1 MPSRPGRFLKSF
13 GSQNSYFNGLWAE
26 ILCAVYLWLR
36 GYRILRWRYKTKLG
50 EIDLIAQRGKSLVFI
65 EVKGRESLDDAIA
78 AVSPQSQKR
87 IIDAA
92 RMFLS
97 YNPALQSHDL
107 RFDVMAVCFPYH
119 IKHLE
124 NAWGVF

>member
-1 MPSRPGRFLKSF
+1 
-13 GSQNSYFNGLWAE
+13 
-26 ILCAVYLWLR
+26 
-36 GYRILRWRYKTKLG
+36 LRWRYKTKLG

-97 YNPALQSHDL
+97 YNPAFHSHDL
-107 RFDVMAVCFPYH
+107 RFDVMAVRFPYH